1 MSGAYATVDDV
12 IALKRAVTNEERGR
26 LEEMLTIISDR
37 LRYEADKRGRDLDAM
52 IEVKPYLAGIAKSIT
67 VDIAMRELNTSTEA
81 EPMSQITQSALGY
94 SVSGT
99 YLVPGGGLFI
109 KDNELK
115 ALGLIRQKYGVMEF
129 YECDQ
134 GNAGN
139 PLSEI

>member
-1 MSGAYATVDDV
+1 MSEAYATVDDV
-12 IALKRAVTNEERGR
+12 IALKRAVTNEERRR

-134 GNAGN
+134 GNTGN